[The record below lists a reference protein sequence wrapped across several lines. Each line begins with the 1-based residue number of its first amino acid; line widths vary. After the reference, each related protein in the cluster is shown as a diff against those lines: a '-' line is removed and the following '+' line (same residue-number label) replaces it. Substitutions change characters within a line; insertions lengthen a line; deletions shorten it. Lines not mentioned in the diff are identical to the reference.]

1 MSEPNTLRAGD
12 SATWSCDLP
21 DYPPAAGWSLKHR
34 VLWRS
39 GAPADFG
46 AVANG
51 AGWSVTLTG
60 EATAPWAP
68 GPATLVRWVE
78 RGTEKVT
85 LGSSPITIL
94 PDLTTAQA
102 FDPRTDAERAL
113 ADAKAALT
121 AYTANH
127 GVHVAEYTIA
137 GRTMKFRA
145 ASEITELIDRLER
158 DVAFER
164 ARAAAMSGVAAGRV
178 VTRM

>member
-21 DYPPAAGWSLKHR
+21 DYPPAAGWSLKYR

-39 GAPADFG
+39 GSPADFG
-46 AVANG
+46 ALASG
-51 AGWSVTLTG
+51 ESWSVTLADTD
-60 EATAPWAP
+60 TASWAP

-78 RGTEKVT
+78 RPGEKVT

-94 PDLTTAQA
+94 PDLTTSQA

-113 ADAKAALT
+113 ADARAALT

-145 ASEITELIDRLER
+145 ASEISELIDRLER
-158 DVAFER
+158 EVTFER
-164 ARAAAMSGVAAGRV
+164 ARAAALSGVAAGRV